1 MSQEALDTP
10 SNHDDEKPN
19 HMIIWLDSSIGNPN
33 EYLHLKK
40 AFASNTDPRHE
51 TWTMLTDKDYDNLLI
66 ATEAQEGHANWAV
79 DYIGY
84 IQMFDFDADLL
95 ERMTLDIS
103 KYFIERSKRLRQDND
118 LKGALQRLHWAKKL
132 CHQHDKMAQKI
143 STDNPRPVQESQTMK
158 DINALINEI
167 EQILPEESSLRNR
180 SSSDNDDNEE
190 DYVRSSEPSS

>member
-66 ATEAQEGHANWAV
+66 ATEAQ
-79 DYIGY
+79 
-84 IQMFDFDADLL
+84 
-95 ERMTLDIS
+95 
-103 KYFIERSKRLRQDND
+103 ERSKRLRQDND